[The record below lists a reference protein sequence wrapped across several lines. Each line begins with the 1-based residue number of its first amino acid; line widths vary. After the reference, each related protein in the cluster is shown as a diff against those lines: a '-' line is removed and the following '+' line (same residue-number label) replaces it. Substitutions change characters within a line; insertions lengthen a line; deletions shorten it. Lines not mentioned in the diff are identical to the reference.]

1 MLRSS
6 SDDPISS
13 YLCLLTEKD
22 SWQLNLRPQ
31 KSTKCP
37 KSDLKPSKMLSVQI
51 KVDTNYRFDNN
62 ALLVVKSPRPKDPW
76 LGTRPLR
83 KSKKSDAEEKEN
95 RNQPGQCLE

>member
-6 SDDPISS
+6 FDDPISS

-62 ALLVVKSPRPKDPW
+62 ALLVAKRPRSS
-76 LGTRPLR
+76 R
-83 KSKKSDAEEKEN
+83 KSKETDAEEKEN
-95 RNQPGQCLE
+95 RKLQQLIREYGTS

>member
-22 SWQLNLRPQ
+22 SWQLDLRPQ
-31 KSTKCP
+31 KSIKCP

-62 ALLVVKSPRPKDPW
+62 ALLVVKPRRPKVDDW
-76 LGTRPLR
+76 LGTRPSR
-83 KSKKSDAEEKEN
+83 KSKKTDAEEKEN
-95 RNQPGQCLE
+95 RKQH

>member
-1 MLRSS
+1 MLRSF

-95 RNQPGQCLE
+95 RNQH

>member
-62 ALLVVKSPRPKDPW
+62 ALLVVKPRRPKVDDW
-76 LGTRPLR
+76 LGTRSLR
-83 KSKKSDAEEKEN
+83 KSKKTDAEEKEN
-95 RNQPGQCLE
+95 RKQH